1 MRMYTSFDEMPV
13 MLSVTEAADA
23 LGISK
28 TTLYALVK
36 KDKTFPAVMMGKR
49 ITIPKQKLM
58 EWIDKKSER

>member
-1 MRMYTSFDEMPV
+1 MPV

>member
-1 MRMYTSFDEMPV
+1 MYTSFDEMPV

-36 KDKTFPAVMMGKR
+36 KDKTFPAVMMGKESR
-49 ITIPKQKLM
+49 SQS
-58 EWIDKKSER
+58 KS